1 AGVPLDWAALLPG
14 ARHTDL
20 PTYAF
25 QHERYWLEAPV
36 GTGDA
41 TAIGLSAAQHPL
53 LGGSITL
60 ADRTGVLLTGRL
72 SLSTHPWLAD
82 HQVHGLVLV
91 PGTALV
97 ELALRAVD
105 EVGCDR
111 LEELTLQAPMVLSPT
126 GAVHVQVVVG
136 GPDARGVRA
145 VEIHARAEEEVGD
158 APWTCHATGLVVS
171 GAVRANAADLVV
183 WPPRGAESV
192 DVGGFYD
199 VMAGRGYGYGPAF
212 QGLRAVWRRGDEVFA
227 EVALPEGLVDSAGE
241 FGLHPALLD
250 AALHGVVAVAGGV
263 GSEGVVRVPFS
274 WRGVSLYA
282 GGAASLRVRLSVGE
296 DGVLSLVAADAAG
309 ELVVGVEELATREVS
324 QEQLAG
330 SGQRDSLFRVEW
342 VPGGD
347 GGSAVGGGSW
357 GVLGCGGLLVPSE
370 GEVFAD
376 VSAVALADVVPG
388 VVVWECPVPVG
399 GEVPGV
405 VHEGLAAVLGVVQE
419 WLADERLAG
428 SRLVV
433 VTRGAVAAGAA
444 ACVGSVVD
452 VRSAGVWGLVR
463 SAQAEHPG
471 RLVLADVPVGADAGA
486 VVDAVALGLGSGE
499 SQWAVREGALLV
511 PRLVRAEVA
520 AFDTVGDGGFGSG
533 AVLVTG
539 ASGVLGGVV
548 ARHLV
553 SVHGVRELVLLSRR
567 GSAAEGMAELE
578 LELSGLGVAVE
589 VVACDAADRG
599 ALAGVLSG
607 RSLSGV
613 VHAAGVLDDG
623 VVTSLDAGRLGG
635 VLRPK
640 VDAAWHLHELTR
652 DMDLSA
658 FVLFS
663 SAAGVFGTPGQAGYA
678 AANVFLDALAQFR
691 RSQGLVGVSLAWGLW
706 ADTSAMTETLGEAD
720 VQRMTRSG
728 ALALGSDEGLGLL
741 DRAVAGGEGDGLLV
755 PIRLDLAALRRHP
768 ESVPGVLRGL
778 VPVRVRRQAAVGQ
791 VADDGLAGRLA
802 GMDVEQR
809 AAHVLDLVRTA
820 VATVLGHASAESVE
834 PDKSFR
840 DLGFDSLT
848 AVELRNRLGTATGL
862 RLPATLIFD
871 YPTAGDLA
879 AYVLG
884 QVVGVSASVPV
895 ATVRPGGFVDE
906 PIAIVGMGCRFPGGV
921 ESPEDLWELVAA
933 GADAVSEFPTD
944 RGWDVERVYHPDPD
958 HAGTTYSREG
968 GFLHRA
974 AEFDAGFFGVSPRE
988 AVAMDPQQR
997 LLLEVSWEAFERAG
1011 VDPS

>member
-192 DVGGFYD
+192 DVAGFYD

-309 ELVVGVEELATREVS
+309 ELVVGVEALATREVS

-342 VPGGD
+342 VPVTDAG
-347 GGSAVGGGSW
+347 AVVRSGSW
-357 GVLGCGGLLVPSE
+357 AVLGSGPGAGA

-405 VHEGLAAVLGVVQE
+405 VHEGLASVLGVVQE

-433 VTRGAVAAGAA
+433 VTRGAVAAGAGAGAGAGA
-444 ACVGSVVD
+444 AGVGVGSVVD

-499 SQWAVREGALLV
+499 SQWAVRDGVVVV
-511 PRLVRAEVA
+511 PRLVRAELSGVEA
-520 AFDTVGDGGFGSG
+520 SVGGGFGSG

-599 ALAGVLSG
+599 ALAGVLAG

-623 VVTSLDAGRLGG
+623 IVTSLDAARLSG

-706 ADTSAMTETLGEAD
+706 ADTSAMTESLGEAD

-768 ESVPGVLRGL
+768 DVVPPLL
-778 VPVRVRRQAAVGQ
+778 TKLIPLPTRR
-791 VADDGLAGRLA
+791 
-802 GMDVEQR
+802 R
-809 AAHVLDLVRTA
+809 AASGGSADTGKGELARALAALDAPRRASHVLGLVRTA
-820 VATVLGHASAESVE
+820 VATVLGHASVESVE

-840 DLGFDSLT
+840 DLGFDSLI
-848 AVELRNRLGTATGL
+848 AVELRNRLTIVTGL
-862 RLPATLIFD
+862 RLPATMVFD
-871 YPTAGDLA
+871 YPTAAALA
-879 AYVLG
+879 DYVLS
-884 QVVGVSASVPV
+884 QVVGESADADPAAVTAHPKND
-895 ATVRPGGFVDE
+895 DE
-906 PIAIVGMGCRFPGGV
+906 PIAIVGMSCRYPGDV
-921 ESPEDLWELVAA
+921 TSPEGLWELVST
-933 GADAVSEFPTD
+933 GGDAVSGFPED
-944 RGWDVERVYHPDPD
+944 RGWDVEGLFHPDPD

-974 AEFDAGFFGVSPRE
+974 AEFDAGFFGVSP
-988 AVAMDPQQR
+988 
-997 LLLEVSWEAFERAG
+997 
-1011 VDPS
+1011 